1 MRDFLRHGPVIIA
14 LALTAWVGVTLA
26 RAPAWPDK
34 FAPPEI
40 PALTC
45 DGREIFET
53 TTLRDA
59 APHYAHATTAIAL
72 GDGRLRAF
80 WYEGAIE
87 LGHDVRI
94 FTSLFDGAAWSP
106 AVPVIG
112 PDETAR
118 SVGRFVYRIGN
129 PLVYRDSDGAMV
141 LVYASV
147 GIGGWSATSLNAM
160 RSLDEGATWSPPRRI
175 RTSPTLD
182 FATNVRG
189 AALAFAD
196 GSTMLPAYNEFLRN
210 FSELYWIDANLDVR
224 GRSRIGVRPRQIQPF
239 VIALDES
246 RARAFMRTGA
256 PAVTLASE
264 TEDAGLTWSPIA
276 ETTVPQFDKPVAVV
290 ALDARHMLMA
300 STARG
305 EGVALGPI
313 VLSLSRDSGATWN
326 PVATLPGPGGVK
338 SPSMYYPW
346 LMRGRDGA
354 FHLFA
359 TYRDE
364 TMRQGSR
371 LMHVRFN
378 ADWLAAR
385 GGPPCS

>member
-1 MRDFLRHGPVIIA
+1 MKNFLRHGPAIVA
-14 LALTAWVGVTLA
+14 LVLTAWAAWSLA
-26 RAPAWPDK
+26 RAPAWPSK
-34 FAPPEI
+34 FASPDI
-40 PALTC
+40 PVFAC
-45 DGREIFET
+45 SGREIFET
-53 TTLRDA
+53 TAVRDA
-59 APHYAHATTAIAL
+59 VPHYAHATTAIAL

-87 LGHDVRI
+87 LGHDVKI
-94 FTSLFDGAAWSP
+94 FTSAFDGTTWAP

-129 PLVYRDSDGAMV
+129 PLVYRGGDGAMV

-160 RSLDEGATWSPPRRI
+160 RSVDEGATWSPPRRI
-175 RTSPTLD
+175 RTSPTFD

-224 GRSRIGVRPRQIQPF
+224 GRRRIGARPRQIQPF
-239 VIALDES
+239 VIALDER
-246 RARAFMRTGA
+246 RARAFMRSGA
-256 PAVTLASE
+256 RPVTLASE
-264 TEDAGLTWSPIA
+264 TDDAGRTWSPIV
-276 ETTVPQFDKPVAVV
+276 ETAVPQFDKPVAVV
-290 ALDARHMLMA
+290 ALDARRMLMA
-300 STARG
+300 STVQGNATP
-305 EGVALGPI
+305 LGPI
-313 VLSLSRDSGATWN
+313 VLSLSEDAGATWK
-326 PVATLPGPGGVK
+326 PIFTFPGSAGITA
-338 SPSMYYPW
+338 PSMYYPW
-346 LMRGRDGA
+346 LMRGRDGT
-354 FHLFA
+354 FHLLF

-364 TMRQGSR
+364 SMRQGSR
-371 LMHVRFN
+371 LMHARFN